1 MTAAIETNKLTK
13 WYGHRSR
20 GIVDVDLVVETGQ
33 IFGFLGPNGAG
44 KSTTIRLLLDLI
56 RPTSGT
62 ARVLGLDVHR
72 DRLAIDRRVSYVPG
86 ELSLYGDLTGR
97 QLLTY
102 LANLQGGIDV
112 AYRDTLIE
120 RLELDPGKKIKSL
133 SRGNKQKVGLVAAFM
148 IRPEILVL
156 DEPTSGLDPFVQL
169 EFEHLCEE
177 ARDEGRTVF
186 ISSHQLPEVEHLCDR
201 VGIIREGRLLAVESI
216 AALKARA
223 LRRLEIDF
231 AEPVTAEAFANL
243 PGIRDLTIEDSILR
257 CSVMGSLDALVK
269 AAARYQVT
277 NVRSIETSLE
287 EIFLAYYGSGD
298 GIAGEVSEGK
308 EPGHAAA

>member
-1 MTAAIETNKLTK
+1 MTTPAIETSHLTK
-13 WYGHRSR
+13 YYGKSR
-20 GIVDVDLVVETGQ
+20 GIIDVDLTVGTGQ

-62 ARVLGLDVHR
+62 ARVLGLDARR
-72 DRLAIDRRVSYVPG
+72 DRLAIDRRIAYVPG
-86 ELSLYGDLTGR
+86 ELALYGELTGS

-102 LANLQGGIDV
+102 LGNLQGSIDGG
-112 AYRDTLIE
+112 YRGRLIE
-120 RLELDPGKKIKSL
+120 RLELDPTKKIKSL

-148 IRPEILVL
+148 IRPELLIL
-156 DEPTSGLDPFVQL
+156 DEPTAGLDPFVQI

-186 ISSHQLPEVEHLCDR
+186 ISSHQLPEVEHLCDT

-216 AALKARA
+216 SALKARA

-231 AEPVTAEAFANL
+231 AEPVSADAFAGVS
-243 PGIRDLTIEDSILR
+243 GIRDLSVDDGTLR
-257 CSVMGSLDALVK
+257 CTVMGSLDAMIK
-269 AAARYQVT
+269 AAARHEVV
-277 NVRSIETSLE
+277 NLRSVETSLE

-298 GIAGEVSEGK
+298 GVAADAASK
-308 EPGHAAA
+308 EAGHAAA

>member
-1 MTAAIETNKLTK
+1 MTAAIETEKLTK
-13 WYGHRSR
+13 YYGRSR
-20 GIVDVDLVVETGQ
+20 GIMDIDLTVESGQ

-56 RPTSGT
+56 RPSSGH

-86 ELSLYGDLTGR
+86 ELSLYAELTGR

-102 LANLQGGIDV
+102 LGNLHGSIDG
-112 AYRDTLIE
+112 AYRDKLME
-120 RLELDPGKKIKSL
+120 RVELDPTKRIKSL

-148 IRPEILVL
+148 IRPELVIL

-177 ARDEGRTVF
+177 TRAEGRTVF

-216 AALKARA
+216 ADLKQRA

-231 AEPVTAEAFANL
+231 GGSVPADAFEGL
-243 PGIRDLTIEDSILR
+243 PGIRDMRVHDGILN
-257 CSVMGSLDALVK
+257 CTVMGSVDALIK
-269 AAARYQVT
+269 AAARFEVR

-287 EIFLAYYGSGD
+287 EIFMAYYGSGD
-298 GIAGEVSEGK
+298 GIAAAAGAEEAS
-308 EPGHAAA
+308 HAAA